1 MLRNCNQILFDNK
14 EFVLRNGGDKVFYV
28 DSVNKYIVGV

>member
-1 MLRNCNQILFDNK
+1 MLRNCNQILFDYK